1 MKRLLP
7 VLLVLLGT
15 AGCGPSRVDSS
26 TEERYERSLQ
36 AVRTSM
42 SESAG
47 GNLELALQRI
57 EFYEARELGQGT
69 GETVNRE
76 DIREHVKRRI
86 HGMTGAEIVADARRM
101 LEEQEPRVS
110 AEQIQEADRELDA
123 PWRSTSRRD

>member
-1 MKRLLP
+1 
-7 VLLVLLGT
+7 
-15 AGCGPSRVDSS
+15 
-26 TEERYERSLQ
+26 
-36 AVRTSM
+36 M